1 MFDTISKVGVDHLS
15 FANLQKGMAIGNGSA
30 LFQNPVKRGK
40 VFQVL
45 HYREVCFWVQVRL
58 WNI

>member
-1 MFDTISKVGVDHLS
+1 MFDAIPKVGVDHLS
-15 FANLQKGMAIGNGSA
+15 FANLQEGRAMGNGSA
-30 LFQNPVKRGK
+30 LWQTPVKRGK

-45 HYREVCFWVQVRL
+45 NYGEVCLWVQVRL